1 MTNFPD
7 ITVDSTPP
15 DFQNLAGEPSF
26 DLFAHESDDSGR
38 TDEQNAERFI
48 DKNLEHLMYVPEWGR
63 WLVWDGRRWYDDN
76 GVGVRRLARLYVK
89 NLWRELGK
97 KVSSIGRDEFSKIQ
111 TFVKRSNSA
120 AGIKALIDLARSDPR
135 IVCSVKDLNRH
146 LTLLNVENGTIDLA
160 TGKLRDHDPADRI
173 TQLAPVRFDT
183 AATCPEW
190 LATLELVFNGDQG
203 LIRYVQQ
210 LLGYSCSGLTDYHV
224 LPICWGS
231 GNNGKSTLW
240 NVVEKLLGDY
250 SKPATQDL
258 LLPVQQQHPTII
270 ADLYQ
275 RRFVPV
281 AEIDQN
287 RKLAEAITKTLTGGD
302 KLTARRCK
310 EDFWDF
316 DPTHKLWLSSNH
328 KPRISGTDEGIWRR
342 VRLIPFTVDI
352 SKKTKPKPGFSK
364 WLVRNEGS
372 GILNWLIAGFKD
384 YHEHGMVE
392 PDCVKA
398 ATDEYRDSED
408 ILGVFIKEH
417 CVVEK
422 GATATA
428 EQLFDAFKNDFGG
441 KWSKTAFGKAISERF
456 TKDKAWEGINRGKVV
471 YQGIRVET
479 IKEELFD

>member
-7 ITVDSTPP
+7 ITVDSNPP
-15 DFQNLAGEPSF
+15 DLQNLAVEPSF

-48 DKNLEHLMYVPEWGR
+48 DKNLERLMYVPEWRR

-76 GVGVRRLARLYVK
+76 GVGVRRHARYYVK
-89 NLWRELGK
+89 NLWNELGK
-97 KVSSIGRDEFSKIQ
+97 KVSSVSRDEFSKIQ

-135 IVCSVKDLNRH
+135 IVCPVKDLNRH

-160 TGKLRDHDPADRI
+160 TGKFRDHDPADRI
-173 TQLAPVRFDT
+173 TQLAPVRFDP

-190 LATLELVFNGDQG
+190 LATLELVFNSDQG

-210 LLGYSCSGLTDYHV
+210 LLGYSCSGLVDHHV
-224 LPICWGS
+224 LPICWGN
-231 GNNGKSTLW
+231 GNNGKSTISGTIV
-240 NVVEKLLGDY
+240 NLLGDY
-250 SKPATQDL
+250 AKPVSQDL

-275 RRFVPV
+275 RRFCPL

-287 RKLAEAITKTLTGGD
+287 RKLNEAIAKMLTGGD
-302 KLTARRCK
+302 KLTGRRCG

-316 DPTHKLWLSSNH
+316 DPTHKFWLSCNH

-352 SKKTKPKPGFSK
+352 SKKTKPKPGLSK
-364 WLVRNEGS
+364 SLVRNEGP

-384 YHEHGMVE
+384 YYEHELVE
-392 PDCVKA
+392 PDCVMA
-398 ATDEYRDSED
+398 ATNDYRDSED
-408 ILGVFIKEH
+408 VLGLFIKEH
-417 CVVEK
+417 CVVEL
-422 GATATA
+422 GGTATA
-428 EQLFDAFKNDFGG
+428 EQLFVAFKNDFGG
-441 KWSKTAFGKAISERF
+441 KWTKTAFGKAISERF
-456 TKDKAWEGINRGKVV
+456 KKEKAWEGINRGKVV
-471 YQGIRVET
+471 YEGIRVKTNE
-479 IKEELFD
+479 EELFD